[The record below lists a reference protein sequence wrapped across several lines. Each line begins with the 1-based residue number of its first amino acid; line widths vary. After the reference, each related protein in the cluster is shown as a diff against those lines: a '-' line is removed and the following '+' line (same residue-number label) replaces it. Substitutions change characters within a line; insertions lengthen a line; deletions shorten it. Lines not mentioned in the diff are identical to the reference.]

1 MGDRSQITAVALATM
16 VAGCGGGL
24 KEVTGGLVVDK
35 THTPETTT
43 TGQYIYQDFGGVGTY
58 IQRENIDPESWD
70 ISFQDCKTN
79 NYCIIK
85 DAPVNERF
93 YENVKIG
100 NTVDC
105 SLECVIVDFSI
116 RSQ

>member
-1 MGDRSQITAVALATM
+1 MEILRSKWSALAFATV
-16 VAGCGGGL
+16 VAGCGGL

-43 TGQYIYQDFGGVGTY
+43 TQYIYQDFGGVGTY

>member
-1 MGDRSQITAVALATM
+1 METWKAVALATL

-24 KEVTGGLVVDK
+24 REVTGGLVVDK
-35 THTPETTT
+35 TYNPETTT
-43 TGQYIYQDFGGVGTY
+43 TYYIYQDFGGIGSY
-58 IQRENIDPESWD
+58 IQRNNTDPESWN

-85 DAPVNERF
+85 EVPVSEEFFNTVE
-93 YENVKIG
+93 IG

-105 SLECVIVDFSI
+105 PLECVIVDFSI
-116 RSQ
+116 KSQ

>member
-1 MGDRSQITAVALATM
+1 MEILRGKWKAVALATL

-24 KEVTGGLVVDK
+24 VTGGLVVDK
-35 THTPETTT
+35 TYAPETTT
-43 TGQYIYQDFGGVGTY
+43 TQYIYQDFGGVGTY

-85 DAPVNERF
+85 EAPVSEEFFNT
-93 YENVKIG
+93 VKIG